1 MNILLKNISII
12 YKNFDKSRTYDILI
26 EKGIISKIGNIEN
39 VSDKFSVYNM
49 SGKTCFPGF
58 FDMHVHFREPGQ
70 EYKEDI
76 DSGSESAMNGGL
88 TGVLMMPNTIP
99 AIDNPE
105 LINTLKDKSRNKLVD
120 IEVSACITKGR
131 KGEELSNVE
140 LLLNSG
146 AVALTDDGSGVIN
159 KDIMFNVL
167 GKSAEYSFPVLQHAE
182 DSRLTDGGV
191 VNLGSI
197 SEKLNLK
204 GISCS
209 SETSVVAS
217 DILLA
222 LNIPES
228 RYHIQHISCGRT
240 VELVRKSKNEKS
252 QITCEVCPHH
262 FVLTDE
268 ACLIEGTNAK
278 MNPPLRESESLE
290 QIWEGLRDGTIDVLC
305 TDHAPHS
312 EEEKSRDFKSAPFGI
327 IGLET
332 LVGLSYTYLVET
344 GVISIERMSE
354 MLTENPRKILGIPQV
369 KIEIG
374 AKANLTILDLNE
386 QWIINKNLFKSKSK
400 NTPFNGFKVK
410 CKPYAVI
417 NNNQIYFSDL

>member
-1 MNILLKNISII
+1 MNILLKNISVIHQG
-12 YKNFDKSRTYDILI
+12 FDKSLTYDIMI
-26 EKGIISKIGNIEN
+26 EKGIITQIGKFENISE
-39 VSDKFSVYNM
+39 KFTTYNM
-49 SGKTCFPGF
+49 SGKSCFPGF

-70 EYKEDI
+70 EFKEDI
-76 DSGSESAMNGGL
+76 DSGSLSAMNGGL

-99 AIDNPE
+99 PIDNPD
-105 LINTLKDKSRNKLVD
+105 LIKTLKEKAGNKLVD
-120 IEVSACITKGR
+120 IEISACISKGR
-131 KGEELSNVE
+131 LGNELSEVDI
-140 LLLNSG
+140 LLQSG

-159 KDIMFNVL
+159 KDVMFGVL
-167 GKSAEYSFPVLQHAE
+167 EKSAKLNFPVLQHAE

-191 VNLGSI
+191 INLGKVSQ
-197 SEKLNLK
+197 SLNLK

-344 GVISIERMSE
+344 GIISIERMSE

-417 NNNQIYFSDL
+417 NNNQIYFSEL

>member
-1 MNILLKNISII
+1 MNILLKNISVIH
-12 YKNFDKSRTYDILI
+12 KGFDKNQTYDILI
-26 EKGIISKIGNIEN
+26 EKGIISKIGKIEN
-39 VSDKFSVYNM
+39 VSEKFLVYNM

-76 DSGSESAMNGGL
+76 DTGSLSAMNGGI
-88 TGVLMMPNTIP
+88 TGVLMMPNTSP
-99 AIDNPE
+99 PIDSPD
-105 LINTLKDKSRNKLVD
+105 IIRKLKDRGKNKLLD
-120 IEVSACITKGR
+120 IEVSACISKGR
-131 KGEELSNVE
+131 NGNELSEVE
-140 LLLNSG
+140 ELLNSG
-146 AVALTDDGSGVIN
+146 AIALTDDGSGVIN
-159 KDIMFNVL
+159 KDVMFEVL
-167 GKSAEYSFPVLQHAE
+167 EKSAKYNFPVLQHAE

-191 VNLGSI
+191 INLGRVSK
-197 SEKLNLK
+197 SLNLK

-209 SETSVVAS
+209 SETSVVSS

-222 LNIPES
+222 LNIPGS

-240 VELVRKSKNEKS
+240 VDLVRKSKNGKS
-252 QITCEVCPHH
+252 SITCEVCPHH

-278 MNPPLRESESLE
+278 MNPPLRESESIE

-305 TDHAPHS
+305 TDHAPHT
-312 EEEKSRDFKSAPFGI
+312 EEEKSKGFESAPFGI

-344 GVISIERMSE
+344 GIITLERMSE
-354 MLTENPRKILGIPQV
+354 MLTENPRKILGLPQV
-369 KIEIG
+369 KIAPGE
-374 AKANLTILDLNE
+374 KANLTILDLDK
-386 QWIINKNLFKSKSK
+386 QWVINKKLFKSKSK

-417 NNNQIYFSDL
+417 NNNQIYFSEL